1 MRKQFTIDLVAAAR
15 PNFMKIAP
23 LWHALA
29 KRPWARARVI
39 HTGQHYDYAM
49 SQVFFEE
56 LGLPKP
62 YANLGVGSGSHG
74 QQTGRVLEAFEA
86 HLVKERPDL
95 VVVVGDVNA
104 TPAAALA
111 AVKLHIP
118 TAHLEAGLRSFD
130 RTMPEEINRLVTDTV
145 CDHLWTPSE
154 DADMHL
160 ASEGISGARV
170 TRVGNIM
177 IDTLLMLLPR
187 IQKEYILERLG
198 LLGKEYAVVTLHRPS
213 NVDSQESLKLLCEL
227 LLKAAQKIPLVFP
240 LHPRTRARL
249 EEYGLMDALA
259 GEKALRILE
268 PQPYCAFM
276 RLVSGSSVVITDS
289 GGVQEET
296 SYLGIPCLTLRDNT
310 ERPITLSLGTNRLVH
325 KDTLLS
331 EIDIAF
337 ESPRSKSS
345 IPLWDGKTAER
356 VVQQVET
363 VFSLS

>member
-1 MRKQFTIDLVAAAR
+1 MRKKFTIDLVAAAR

-23 LWHALA
+23 LWHALE
-29 KRPWARARVI
+29 KRPWAKARVI

-56 LGLPKP
+56 LGLPTP

-86 HLVKERPDL
+86 HLVKDTPDL

-118 TAHLEAGLRSFD
+118 TAHLESGLRSCD
-130 RTMPEEINRLVTDTV
+130 RSMPEEINRLVTDTI

-154 DADMHL
+154 DADANL
-160 ASEGISGARV
+160 ASEGIPRERV

-187 IQKEYILERLG
+187 IKKEDIPEKPG
-198 LLGKEYAVVTLHRPS
+198 FWGKRYAIVTLHRPS
-213 NVDSQESLKLLCEL
+213 NVDRQESLKVLCEL
-227 LLKAAQKIPLVFP
+227 LWEVAQKIPLVFP

-249 EEYGLMDALA
+249 EEYGLMNVLA
-259 GEKALRILE
+259 GKDTIRLLK

-310 ERPITLSLGTNRLVH
+310 ERPITLSLGTNRLVR
-325 KDTLLS
+325 KETLLS
-331 EIDIAF
+331 ELDRAL